1 MTETRP
7 AQDRVLIFD
16 TTLRDGEQS
25 PGATMT
31 LEEKLQIAALLD
43 AMGVDIIEAGFPIAS
58 EGDFEAVSQIARLA
72 ESAVICGLARAN
84 YADIDR
90 CWEAVR
96 HARRPRI
103 HTFIGTSPLHREF
116 QVRLDKEAMA
126 EKIHDTVT
134 RARNLCDNVQW
145 SPMDAT
151 RTEPDYLA
159 RVCEIAIKA
168 GATTINI
175 PDTVGYTAPRESAAI
190 IRDLLE
196 RVPGMDAIVIATHC
210 HNDLGMATAN
220 ALAAVEAGAR
230 QIECTINGLGER
242 AGNTSLE
249 EVVMAM
255 RVRNDIL
262 PYRTGID
269 TTKIMQASRLVAT
282 VSGFPVQFN
291 KAIVGKNAFAHESGI
306 HQDGMLKHAG
316 TFEIM
321 RPEDVGLNATSLV
334 MGKHS
339 GRAALRAK
347 LEELGYRLGDNQLA
361 DVFVR
366 FKELADTQEGGLR
379 RRPRRAD
386 AGHRHPCRQRPHQGE
401 APQGGLR
408 HRQPA
413 HRRAGAADRRGR
425 ACRARHRR
433 RPGGRGLQGGGDAGG
448 PHRAAGALPGA
459 RGHRGHRRAG
469 DGQRAAG
476 GGRQDRHR
484 PVGGHRHRGRLDQ
497 GLRQRA
503 QQAPGAA
510 AEDRAGGGERLTG
523 GGARTRVPPAQR
535 IPHRSACLDTGDG
548 GEPVAGS
555 VGSRNATCSMS
566 RVSTPIEA
574 RCWLQAPATISA
586 CSSVRSGADTAR

>member
-1 MTETRP
+1 MTTEPTRD
-7 AQDRVLIFD
+7 QDQVLIFD

-31 LEEKLQIAALLD
+31 LEEKLQIAVLLD
-43 AMGVDIIEAGFPIAS
+43 EMGVDIIEAGFPIAS
-58 EGDFEAVSQIARLA
+58 DGDFEAVSQIARVA
-72 ESAVICGLARAN
+72 KDAVICGLARAN

-96 HARRPRI
+96 HAARPRI
-103 HTFIGTSPLHREF
+103 HTFIGTSPLHREY
-116 QVRLDKEAMA
+116 QVRLDREAMA
-126 EKIHDTVT
+126 ERIHDTVS

-159 RVCEIAIKA
+159 RVCEIAIRA

-175 PDTVGYTAPRESAAI
+175 PDTVGYTAPRESAQI

-196 RVPGMDAIVIATHC
+196 RVPGMDEIVIATHC

-255 RVRNDIL
+255 RVRNDIM

-269 TTKIMQASRLVAT
+269 TRKIMQASRLVAT

-321 RPEDVGLNATSLV
+321 RPEDIGLNATSLV

-339 GRAALRAK
+339 GRAALRSK
-347 LEELGYRLGDNQLA
+347 LEELGYKLGDNQLN

-366 FKELADTQEGGLR
+366 FKELADRKKEVYDDDLVALMQDTGTHAANDRIQVKYLKVVCGTEG
-379 RRPRRAD
+379 PQTAD
-386 AGHRHPCRQRPHQGE
+386 
-401 APQGGLR
+401 LV
-408 HRQPA
+408 
-413 HRRAGAADRRGR
+413 
-425 ACRARHRR
+425 
-433 RPGGRGLQGGGDAGG
+433 LTI
-448 PHRAAGALPGA
+448 
-459 RGHRGHRRAG
+459 
-469 DGQRAAG
+469 DGVEHEVHA
-476 GGRQDRHR
+476 
-484 PVGGHRHRGRLDQ
+484 
-497 GLRQRA
+497 
-503 QQAPGAA
+503 
-510 AEDRAGGGERLTG
+510 
-523 GGARTRVPPAQR
+523 
-535 IPHRSACLDTGDG
+535 TGDG
-548 GEPVAGS
+548 PVDAAFAAVKQLVPHSARLALYQVHAVTEGTDAQATVS
-555 VGSRNATCSMS
+555 VRMEEDGKIVTGQSADTDTVVASTRAYVNALNKLLVRRLKS
-566 RVSTPIEA
+566 
-574 RCWLQAPATISA
+574 APAA
-586 CSSVRSGADTAR
+586 QTA